1 MRVKLVA
8 VGTKLPQWV
17 DAGFLE
23 YTKRL
28 PKEFSIELIEVL
40 LAHRGKNPDLARLIH
55 QEGQAML
62 KHVNDSDWVIA
73 LEVNGKRWSTE
84 QLAEQIT
91 NWQMNG
97 KDVVLL
103 VGGPDGLSNEC
114 KSRANIQWSLSEL
127 TLPHP
132 LVRIILAESLY
143 RAWTLTVGHPYHR
156 K

>member
-28 PKEFSIELIEVL
+28 PKEFSIDLIEVP
-40 LAHRGKNPDLARLIH
+40 LAHRGKNPDLARLIL

-62 KHVNDSDWVIA
+62 KHVSDNDWVIA
-73 LEVNGKRWSTE
+73 LEVKGKRWSTE

-97 KDVVLL
+97 KDIVLL

-114 KSRANIQWSLSEL
+114 RSRANIQWSLSEL